1 MNILIAVVAC
11 SLIAWI
17 AWLDRGN
24 VLANANS
31 DALQLTVF
39 YDDFFSGGKLNWVLT
54 PASGAFPD
62 HILALIAYIA
72 GFRADQHLAAY
83 SVMYY
88 ILIFLSGIY
97 FSHQITDGFY
107 KSIVCSFITVLV
119 VSFLDYDISLFN
131 WTIVSEAHHGG
142 IIPLALIAF
151 GLVLSSVSR
160 GVSFWRSLFLFLV
173 VGAAVFSDTI
183 AVVQIAAPV
192 VFVMLISI
200 IFKRQR
206 EEFHNLGAILFL
218 TISGA
223 IIGYLAQSIFNYLS
237 FVSLGP
243 IGRGYVSWNAA
254 FLAFLQNIPSI
265 ASDGLGYK
273 LTLFFTAGFV
283 FSAAQT
289 YFSLIR
295 HRTVST
301 ASALVFVAASASLLA
316 PLVIGNWFSIVFIRQ
331 QLVGY
336 YVPALYGISLFAARS
351 PLITNAFSVAA
362 VIACAVFVAT
372 ASDVSDGGFR
382 ERYVSAAN
390 IINSRAPVLV
400 LAEYWDAKPL
410 HLYGAK
416 RICSAS
422 SQGDV
427 FPWITNVA
435 WCEPGLLDV
444 TNGKGDV
451 WIGGKAA
458 DIDVIS
464 QQRGKPREV
473 ISFGEFRFAVYS
485 AERIAN
491 HVKISACAAIAAT
504 DKHQASSPC

>member
-1 MNILIAVVAC
+1 MNVLIAVVAC

-62 HILALIAYIA
+62 HILAFIAYIA
-72 GFRADQHLAAY
+72 GFRADQHLAIY

-88 ILIFLSGIY
+88 VLIFVCGIY
-97 FSHQITDGFY
+97 FSQQITKRIYD
-107 KSIVCSFITVLV
+107 SIVCSFLTIFIVA
-119 VSFLDYDISLFN
+119 FLDHHISLFN

-206 EEFHNLGAILFL
+206 EEFLNLGAILFL

-223 IIGYLAQSIFNYLS
+223 TIGYLAQSIFNYLS

-254 FLAFLQNIPSI
+254 FLAFLQNIHYI
-265 ASDGLGYK
+265 ARDGLGYT
-273 LTLFFTAGFV
+273 LTLIFISGFAI
-283 FSAAQT
+283 SAAQT

-295 HRTVST
+295 HRTMPV
-301 ASALVFVAASASLLA
+301 APALVFVAASASLLA
-316 PLVIGNWFSIVFIRQ
+316 PLVIGNWFSIAFIRQ

-351 PLITNAFSVAA
+351 PLITNAFSVAT
-362 VIACAVFVAT
+362 VIACALFLAT
-372 ASDVSDGGFR
+372 AGDVSDNGFKDQ
-382 ERYVSAAN
+382 YVRAAT
-390 IINSRAPVLV
+390 IINSQGPVLV

-416 RICSAS
+416 RICSAT
-422 SQGDV
+422 SQGDI

-444 TNGKGDV
+444 ANGKGDV
-451 WIGGKAA
+451 WIGGKKA

-464 QQRGKPREV
+464 QERGKPREV
-473 ISFGEFRFAVYS
+473 RSFDEFRFAIYS
-485 AERIAN
+485 AESIAN
-491 HVKISACAAIAAT
+491 HVKISTCAAIAAT
-504 DKHQASSPC
+504 GKHQDNSPC